1 MKLIDDRAVNGWYI
15 RHNSHMAFS
24 RGHGTYFLFL
34 HVLDSRYHAIYSSS
48 IVGDLEIL
56 EKKGQVEAR
65 KSEKMA

>member
-1 MKLIDDRAVNGWYI
+1 
-15 RHNSHMAFS
+15 MAFS

-34 HVLDSRYHAIYSSS
+34 HVFDSRYHAIYSSS